1 MRDRF
6 IRTGQ
11 GFVILYA
18 INDQASF
25 EAGDDIN
32 MRSYMNSFMYCWH
45 SRTQFS
51 HLSSKF
57 EGYKLILHVMATKRQ
72 FILYLLGEGWR

>member
-1 MRDRF
+1 VTDFFDFLEYSAMRDRF

-32 MRSYMNSFMYCWH
+32 MRSYMNSFMYC
-45 SRTQFS
+45 
-51 HLSSKF
+51 
-57 EGYKLILHVMATKRQ
+57 
-72 FILYLLGEGWR
+72 